1 MHSILNSCQGKSL
14 VLEMVGLTA
23 TVCMFSMGKREEP
36 TIADHQEHEGL
47 VAQQTQD
54 GGCVGVLIRL
64 HVPGLC
70 LGLAGWDLRF
80 VLKH

>member
-1 MHSILNSCQGKSL
+1 
-14 VLEMVGLTA
+14 MVGLTA
-23 TVCMFSMGKREEP
+23 TVCMFSTGKREEP

-80 VLKH
+80 LLKH